1 MTEISIGPV
10 GVVISYYGDEGVDVS
25 GAEFKHGN
33 IVSRGHKGVWAEP
46 LGPGKYPLNTYILRV
61 EHVPTTNLVLNWAN
75 ARSEAHQ
82 LDKHLSTI
90 TGSGCLAI
98 LAALHFPAATVDAAD
113 ISGDA
118 LQVASRNVVDY
129 GLEDRVSLVQSDL
142 YAGLADR
149 RYDLI
154 ISNPPY
160 VTAAAVA
167 AFPPE
172 YRAEPQIAHL
182 GGDDGLDLVRRILDD
197 AARHLKPEGTLVVE
211 IGQARP
217 ALEAAYPQLPFLWLD
232 TEDSEGEV
240 FALRASDLS
249 QPQAKL
255 LEVKST
261 ERRPRRR
268 TS

>member
-1 MTEISIGPV
+1 MP
-10 GVVISYYGDEGVDVS
+10 
-25 GAEFKHGN
+25 
-33 IVSRGHKGVWAEP
+33 
-46 LGPGKYPLNTYILRV
+46 
-61 EHVPTTNLVLNWAN
+61 
-75 ARSEAHQ
+75 
-82 LDKHLSTI
+82 
-90 TGSGCLAI
+90 
-98 LAALHFPAATVDAAD
+98 AD

-197 AARHLKPEGTLVVE
+197 ATRHLKPEGTLVVE

-249 QPQAKL
+249 HPQAKL
-255 LEVKST
+255 LDVKST